1 MVLTVGG
8 VGGTICYFAIYAFTG
23 VDDCI
28 SVSGW
33 AEPS

>member
-23 VDDCI
+23 VDDC
-28 SVSGW
+28 SRR
-33 AEPS
+33 